1 MRRAPPPRL
10 AQGIGRRRRPGVGVI
25 PDDIERR
32 FHAARAIACEAGSL
46 ARRHYENRA
55 GLAREVKG
63 VQDVVSAADR
73 EVEDLIVAR
82 LAEAFPGD
90 SFLAEESGGGGAERV
105 WVIDP
110 IDGTANFLRGIP
122 SWSVSIAYVADGE
135 IEIGIV
141 GDPVADELF
150 AARRGH
156 GATRNGTSIR
166 VSGCADLTSATVG
179 LGFSYRRPVADY
191 ITVLRRLLEAHC
203 EYRRMGSA
211 AIGLAYVADGRFDGY
226 WEAHCNSWDVLAG
239 LLLVR
244 EAGGWVNNFLAGDGL
259 ARGNVVQACTPEL
272 LDAFSPLTGTR

>member
-1 MRRAPPPRL
+1 M
-10 AQGIGRRRRPGVGVI
+10 
-25 PDDIERR
+25 
-32 FHAARAIACEAGSL
+32 
-46 ARRHYENRA
+46 
-55 GLAREVKG
+55 
-63 VQDVVSAADR
+63 
-73 EVEDLIVAR
+73 
-82 LAEAFPGD
+82 
-90 SFLAEESGGGGAERV
+90 

-141 GDPVADELF
+141 DDPVADELF

-166 VSGCADLTSATVG
+166 VSGCADLTTATVG

-191 ITVLRRLLEAHC
+191 VTVMRRLLEAHC

-226 WEAHCNSWDVLAG
+226 WEAHVNSWDTLAG
-239 LLLVR
+239 LVLVR
-244 EAGGWVNNFLAGDGL
+244 EAGGWVNDFLAGDGL
-259 ARGNVVQACTPEL
+259 AQGNVVQACTPGILESL
-272 LDAFSPLTGTR
+272 AALTSTP